1 MARLGFALVAIM
13 VLTVMVAPSIYA
25 HKYCVIRNSVG
36 QIGVT
41 DGIPAYGWSRIS
53 AQDCFFTADA
63 AERDAGVGKGANINN
78 GYWFWHTSYPRAI
91 PRGPGRPYMSEGLP

>member
-1 MARLGFALVAIM
+1 MASLGFALVAIM

-41 DGIPAYGWSRIS
+41 DGILAYGWSRIS
-53 AQDCFFTADA
+53 AQDCFLTVDA
-63 AERDAGVGKGANINN
+63 AERDAGV
-78 GYWFWHTSYPRAI
+78 R
-91 PRGPGRPYMSEGLP
+91 